1 LWIGVKLFGVTG
13 DGIMTPELEFGLLSD
28 SEETQQLGTV
38 LSQCFNSPVSE
49 SSVYLNRIGLENFR
63 VIRRGSQIVGGLAI
77 YLMGQWFGGQRL
89 PMAGIAAVGVV
100 PEYRGTGVAIELL
113 SCTLKE
119 FYANGV
125 PISVLY
131 PATQRVYR
139 KVGYEQGGN
148 ADGLELRLDS
158 IGLSYRDLPI
168 QSVTPVRHEVFQD
181 MYREWAMQT
190 NGNLDRNPAIWE
202 RIIQPSQQE
211 EIYAYLIGREAQPE
225 GYIIFNTEAQGK
237 EFHLAIRDWVALN
250 ASAGRRLWT
259 FLADHRSQVHKV
271 VWRGCVVNPFL
282 LLLPEQTV
290 KARYLERWMLR
301 VVDVAKALQN
311 RGYPMG
317 LEAELH
323 LVVQDDLLAENN
335 GNFVLNVSGGRGEVT
350 RGGKGELQLDVRG
363 LAPLY
368 TGLFTAS
375 ELQFSGYL
383 VGSDRAV
390 SVATQMFAGAAP
402 WMPDFF

>member
-1 LWIGVKLFGVTG
+1 M
-13 DGIMTPELEFGLLSD
+13 MTPELEFGLLSD
-28 SEETQQLGTV
+28 SEETQQLGII
-38 LSQCFNSPVSE
+38 LSQCFNSPISE
-49 SSVYLNRIGLENFR
+49 WSVYLNRIGVENFR
-63 VIRRGSQIVGGLAI
+63 VLRCKGQIVAGLAI
-77 YLMGQWFGGQRL
+77 YQMGQWFGGKRL
-89 PMAGIAAVGVV
+89 PMAGVASVGVA
-100 PEYRGTGVAIELL
+100 PEYRGTGVAVELL
-113 SCTLKE
+113 ACTLKE
-119 FYANGV
+119 FYANGM

-148 ADGLELRLDS
+148 ADGLELQLER
-158 IGLSYRDLPI
+158 INLSYRDLPI
-168 QSVTPVRHEVFQD
+168 ESVTPVRHEVFQD
-181 MYREWAMQT
+181 IYREWAMQT
-190 NGNLDRNPAIWE
+190 NGNLDRNLAIWE

-211 EIYAYLIGREAQPE
+211 EIYAYLIGREAQPQ

-237 EFHLAIRDWVALN
+237 EFHLVIRDWVALN

-259 FLADHRSQVHKV
+259 FLADHRSQVHQV
-271 VWRGCVVNPFL
+271 VWRGCAVNPVL

-301 VVDVAKALQN
+301 VVDVAKALEN
-311 RGYPMG
+311 RGYPLG

-323 LVVQDDLLAENN
+323 LAVQDDLLVANN
-335 GNFVLNVSGGRGEVT
+335 GNFVLSVSGGRGEVR

-383 VGSDRAV
+383 VGRDNAV